1 MTAFVVGIADDEENI
16 HKSIKQYL
24 QIYDPEIHIEE
35 FYFASEVEDYL
46 YKNSKGLNILFL
58 DQRFEGST
66 SGIESIPTI
75 REYAPKLPIVL
86 LTGMDIEF
94 DQLVALGEKYDV
106 AYIPKPIDTKQLAM
120 KIENVK
126 YQTRKYAELQKSI
139 DLSLK
144 LLAKSN
150 ITGLKEYFQK
160 DLNAHEKILIY
171 NLEKLLE
178 SIKVCSKF
186 DIVQQ
191 NISDFANSL
200 KKYENSKNN
209 NIFNNSVK
217 KEDVNKAFSY
227 ILENIQQL
235 IEYKNKVSCACKII
249 KWCAANGYLQQAVTF
264 YIEWLPVYLTDA
276 YLIEI
281 NDQNLIITC
290 KANKHSWEPW
300 QRYFIREFKYR
311 GNYQCADSNEA
322 AFNKDINA
330 VIQEFKN
337 FSGLNPVDRNK
348 RLLMLASQST
358 LTGKVAKC
366 ILDFA
371 KKANK
376 NFVFEVLNSPDNI
389 VCKILQNACHP
400 NTSFINF
407 LNQRLKNEKDIK
419 NIMIKAVIG
428 VKKQKLREIL
438 ADKKNESDVNST
450 VNVSKELSAV
460 SSSSVVEKSYLNM
473 INNNAI
479 TVNIPVENLIKF
491 TEQYRTY
498 NKQRNKINHANNSF
512 DDESNAFVT
521 ANAIIESVNL
531 VDSNF

>member
-1 MTAFVVGIADDEENI
+1 MMAFVVGIADDEENI

-24 QIYDPEIHIEE
+24 QIYDPEIHVEE

-46 YKNSKGLNILFL
+46 YNNPEGLNILFL

-86 LTGMDIEF
+86 LTSMDI
-94 DQLVALGEKYDV
+94 DVNQLVALGEKYDV

-126 YQTRKYAELQKSI
+126 YQTRKYAELQKNV

-150 ITGLKEYFQK
+150 ITGLKEYLQK
-160 DLNAHEKILIY
+160 DLNDTEKILIY

-186 DIVQQ
+186 DIIQQ
-191 NISDFANSL
+191 NISDFANVL
-200 KKYENSKNN
+200 KKYESSRNN
-209 NIFNNSVK
+209 NILNNSVK

-227 ILENIQQL
+227 ILENMQQL
-235 IEYKNKVSCACKII
+235 IEYKNRVSCACKII

-281 NDQNLIITC
+281 KEQNIIVTC
-290 KANKHSWEPW
+290 NANKHSWEMW

-311 GNYQCADSNEA
+311 SNLQCADNGEA
-322 AFNKDINA
+322 AFNKEINIL
-330 VIQEFKN
+330 IQDFKN
-337 FSGLNPVDRNK
+337 FSGLNPVERNK
-348 RLLMLASQST
+348 RLLMLASKNK
-358 LTGKVAKC
+358 LTGKVANE

-376 NFVFEVLNSPDNI
+376 NFIFEVLNSPDNI

-460 SSSSVVEKSYLNM
+460 SRSSVVEKSYLNM

-479 TVNIPVENLIKF
+479 TVNIPIENLIKF

-531 VDSNF
+531 VDSDF

>member
-1 MTAFVVGIADDEENI
+1 MKEINEELQIQLLNFDAGKRKKWMQNRCPFSALLELTPVCNMSCIHCYLQEHHFENMLSYAQIIKIIDILYKKGIIFLTFTGGEIFTRKDFLDIYLYAKQKGFLVELFTNGYLIDEPAIQVFKEYPPLLVDVSLYGASELTYQKITGVSGAFEKVVGNC
-16 HKSIKQYL
+16 
-24 QIYDPEIHIEE
+24 
-35 FYFASEVEDYL
+35 
-46 YKNSKGLNILFL
+46 
-58 DQRFEGST
+58 
-66 SGIESIPTI
+66 
-75 REYAPKLPIVL
+75 
-86 LTGMDIEF
+86 
-94 DQLVALGEKYDV
+94 VALKKAGV
-106 AYIPKPIDTKQLAM
+106 R
-120 KIENVK
+120 V
-126 YQTRKYAELQKSI
+126 
-139 DLSLK
+139 SLK
-144 LLAKSN
+144 SPIMNETLP
-150 ITGLKEYFQK
+150 E
-160 DLNAHEKILIY
+160 
-171 NLEKLLE
+171 
-178 SIKVCSKF
+178 
-186 DIVQQ
+186 
-191 NISDFANSL
+191 
-200 KKYENSKNN
+200 
-209 NIFNNSVK
+209 
-217 KEDVNKAFSY
+217 
-227 ILENIQQL
+227 LENMQQL

-276 YLIEI
+276 YLIEVKE
-281 NDQNLIITC
+281 QNIVTTC
-290 KANKHSWEPW
+290 NANKHSWEPW

-311 GNYQCADSNEA
+311 GNSQCADSNEA
-322 AFNKDINA
+322 AFNKEINA

-337 FSGLNPVDRNK
+337 FSGLNPVERNK
-348 RLLMLASQST
+348 KLLLLASRST
-358 LTGKVAKC
+358 LTGKVANS

-371 KKANK
+371 KKADG
-376 NFVFEVLNSPDNI
+376 NFVFEVLNFPDNI
-389 VCKILQNACHP
+389 VCKILQNACPP
-400 NTSFINF
+400 NTGFVNF

-531 VDSNF
+531 VDSDF